1 METNPL
7 VIDGKKINFVSTAEH
22 VGLLRSSAGNH
33 LTIMDRITAHNK
45 ALGAV
50 LHTGKARGHRGN
62 PAASLHVEKVYGAPV
77 FLSGLPALVLSK
89 PEQSMIS
96 QHSKETMSNLQRLLP
111 CTPRSVVCF
120 LGGNLPGEALL
131 HIRQLTLFGMLS
143 KLPDN
148 ILNKVGFNLLQ
159 SPTLST
165 KSWFQ
170 QIRSLCAQ
178 YLLPDP
184 LCLLDDPLPKAVFK
198 LLVKKQVLNYWEE
211 TLRSEAE
218 DPKYS
223 SLTFFKP
230 RFMSLSSPHP
240 LWTTAGSSPAKV
252 LMATVQALMISGR
265 YRSESLC
272 RHWSKNK
279 QGFCLLS
286 PACSTTV
293 EDIPHIL
300 QSCSGLGPV
309 REKLVSFTI
318 NYTKNIP
325 TIISEL
331 ILSLS
336 NPTNPKFCQFLLDCT
351 CIPEVIRTV
360 QLHGQ
365 AVLDHLFSISRTWV
379 YSLHKSRMK
388 ILGRW
393 NVLL

>member
-1 METNPL
+1 
-7 VIDGKKINFVSTAEH
+7 
-22 VGLLRSSAGNH
+22 
-33 LTIMDRITAHNK
+33 MDRITAHNK

-50 LHTGKARGHRGN
+50 LHTGMARGHRGN
-62 PAASLHVEKVYGAPV
+62 PAASLHVEQVYGAPV

-96 QHSKETMSNLQRLLP
+96 QHSKETMSNLHRLLP

-120 LGGNLPGEALL
+120 LGGNLPGDALL

-184 LCLLDDPLPKAVFK
+184 LRLLDDPLPKAVFK

-223 SLTFFKP
+223 SLTFFKT
-230 RFMSLSSPHP
+230 RFMSLSSPHT
-240 LWTTAGSSPAKV
+240 L
-252 LMATVQALMISGR
+252 
-265 YRSESLC
+265 
-272 RHWSKNK
+272 
-279 QGFCLLS
+279 
-286 PACSTTV
+286 
-293 EDIPHIL
+293 
-300 QSCSGLGPV
+300 
-309 REKLVSFTI
+309 
-318 NYTKNIP
+318 
-325 TIISEL
+325 
-331 ILSLS
+331 
-336 NPTNPKFCQFLLDCT
+336 
-351 CIPEVIRTV
+351 
-360 QLHGQ
+360 
-365 AVLDHLFSISRTWV
+365 
-379 YSLHKSRMK
+379 
-388 ILGRW
+388 
-393 NVLL
+393 